1 MDASRLTVHD
11 QELKDQKFSQK
22 CGSTADTSLGDS
34 GRTAVR
40 NARQITETMKKVPTT
55 NPTKRQIAATFTT
68 VASEQIILIEKFT
81 FSF

>member
-1 MDASRLTVHD
+1 VDATGLTVRG
-11 QELKDQKFSQK
+11 QGFLDQKFSQK

-40 NARQITETMKKVPTT
+40 SARQITETMKKVPTT
-55 NPTKRQIAATFTT
+55 NPTKRQTAATFTT